1 MSEDT
6 SLEKIHS
13 EPLEVRSA
21 VPVTAYPV
29 DLNPAD
35 ASPSLLEYW
44 RVLLKRRW
52 TVLSFLLLVV
62 TTVMIG
68 TLKQRPVYQA
78 KAVLQIDNEDPNI
91 LTFQDFVAE
100 VNPGDESYLQTAI
113 NVLRSR
119 SLAHRVIERLSLDQN
134 PEFQATPSWF
144 GRLWGNEPSQQAE
157 RNAGTS
163 SLDSLPQDQIDV
175 FLNRVAVEPVQGSR
189 LVGVSFDSFDP
200 ELSARVANTL
210 ASNFIDMNLEAKWD
224 ATQKASDWLSQQLV
238 GLKARLEKSEEDLQ
252 RYAKENSILFL
263 DERQSLT
270 AEKLR
275 QLQEELTKA
284 EADRIQKESL
294 SDQVLLGNFDS
305 VPGILD
311 HRLYQ
316 DLTLKLA
323 DLRREYSELSAI
335 FTPEYP
341 RVKRLKS
348 QMDEVEALLIQE
360 RDAFARRIADDY
372 RAAINR
378 ERLLQQMLAR
388 QTEEFNQI
396 AEKSIQYKILQ
407 REVETN
413 KQLYEGLLQRLK
425 EASISAGLRASNVRV
440 VDAAE
445 VPATPARPRVLLNL
459 VLALIVG
466 LGLGLGMAFFQEYL
480 DNSLKTPDDVQ
491 RFLRLPT
498 LGMIPAAKAAGR
510 GALAYGYASGKRKRL
525 PTPSGNG
532 QTSDLNL
539 ELLTAEGNGLLGEAY
554 RSLRTS
560 LLLSSSGRPPRVVL
574 ITSGQPGE
582 GKTTTLVNLGIALVH
597 LGGRVVLIDSDMRR
611 PRVSAL
617 LKLPAAAAGLSTYLT
632 GQSAIDDVITPTAI
646 ANLFVIP
653 CGPTPPN
660 PAELLSSHLMTA
672 LLKQAGQ
679 KFDYVLLDSPPV
691 LHVSDAR
698 ILATR
703 VEAVILVV
711 QGAATPRQAARL
723 AKEQLH
729 QVNANVI
736 GVALNNLDVQANGYN
751 YYYPYY
757 QGYGTHYGNGD
768 NPSDGASQQG

>member
-6 SLEKIHS
+6 SLERIHS
-13 EPLEVRSA
+13 EPPEVRSA

-29 DLNPAD
+29 DAYPAD
-35 ASPSLLEYW
+35 APPSLLEYW

-78 KAVLQIDNEDPNI
+78 KAVLQIDNEDPSI

-119 SLAHRVIERLSLDQN
+119 SLAHRVIDRLSLDQN

-144 GRLWGNEPSQQAE
+144 GSLWGNESSQQAE
-157 RNAGTS
+157 RNAGVS
-163 SLDSLPQDQIDV
+163 PLDSLPQDQIDI

-189 LVGVSFDSFDP
+189 LVGVSFDSYDP
-200 ELSARVANTL
+200 ELSARAVNTL

-238 GLKARLEKSEEDLQ
+238 GLKATLEKSEEELQ
-252 RYAKENSILFL
+252 RYARENSILFL

-270 AEKLR
+270 AQKLE

-284 EADRIQKESL
+284 EAGRIQKESL

-305 VPGILD
+305 VPGLLD

-323 DLRREYSELSAI
+323 DLRREYSELSAT

-348 QMDEVEALLIQE
+348 QMDEMEALLKQE

-378 ERLLQQMLAR
+378 ERLLQQVLAR

-440 VDAAE
+440 VDPAE
-445 VPATPARPRVLLNL
+445 VPAIPARPRILLNL

-510 GALAYGYASGKRKRL
+510 LAYGYGSAKRKRL

-660 PAELLSSHLMTA
+660 PAELLSSSLMTT
-672 LLKQAGQ
+672 LLEQVRQ
-679 KFDYVLLDSPPV
+679 RFDYVLLDSPPV

-757 QGYGTHYGNGD
+757 QGYGTGYTNGD
-768 NPSDGASQQG
+768 KPSDGASQHG